1 MTEKQRVN
9 MDIDKD
15 LWKEVT
21 VRAAEEEKEKRE
33 YVEESLRKNLNSKE
47 EKKI

>member
-9 MDIDKD
+9 MDIDKE

-21 VRAAEEEKEKRE
+21 VRAAEEEKEKRV

-47 EKKI
+47 EEKI